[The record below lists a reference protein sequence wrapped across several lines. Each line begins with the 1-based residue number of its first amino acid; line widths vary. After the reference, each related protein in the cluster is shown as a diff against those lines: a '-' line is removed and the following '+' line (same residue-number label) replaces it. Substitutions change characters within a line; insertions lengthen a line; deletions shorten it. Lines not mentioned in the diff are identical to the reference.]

1 MTSANIPSPAAELPG
16 LVDIHLPCRVCYQDL
31 MNKPLEGKCPQC
43 GTPVEVSFQPDLMRL
58 ADPHWVNN
66 LRLGMNLIIG
76 GVLVGLLGVLF
87 ITLLALMTRHNVE
100 HGEAMMIMLAS
111 FLMFVLG
118 GWALTT
124 PDPRGLGDN
133 HYGFSRRTVRMAL
146 LLGVANQGFGLVTQG
161 ADLTPTLEQ
170 SLGIVTFVVALLGV
184 LGFLA
189 TFHYLS
195 KLALRIPDYKLS
207 GRAMFLM
214 WANGVCAALMAL
226 VVVRASTDGPH
237 YGPAINEVLQILG
250 PFGVLIGFA
259 QLVFLLMFVRLL
271 SNLSR
276 ALKYQIDWLKQKT
289 AMAPT
294 SR

>member
-124 PDPRGLGDN
+124 PDPR
-133 HYGFSRRTVRMAL
+133 
-146 LLGVANQGFGLVTQG
+146 
-161 ADLTPTLEQ
+161 
-170 SLGIVTFVVALLGV
+170 
-184 LGFLA
+184 
-189 TFHYLS
+189 
-195 KLALRIPDYKLS
+195 
-207 GRAMFLM
+207 
-214 WANGVCAALMAL
+214 
-226 VVVRASTDGPH
+226 
-237 YGPAINEVLQILG
+237 
-250 PFGVLIGFA
+250 
-259 QLVFLLMFVRLL
+259 
-271 SNLSR
+271 
-276 ALKYQIDWLKQKT
+276 
-289 AMAPT
+289 
-294 SR
+294 